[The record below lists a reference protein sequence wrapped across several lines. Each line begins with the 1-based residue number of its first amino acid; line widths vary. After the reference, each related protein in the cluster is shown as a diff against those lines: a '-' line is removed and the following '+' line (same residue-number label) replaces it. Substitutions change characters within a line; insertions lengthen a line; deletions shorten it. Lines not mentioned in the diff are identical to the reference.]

1 MNMHENEAIRLL
13 MTRRSFLRN
22 LALASAGMAIVA
34 CGPVQPGAAPGAAEA
49 PAAPGEAAAAPSG
62 DLMTTVLGDTLPAD
76 AAAYDQQIY
85 RAMVFTEPQHM
96 ERAAGVGGSGSYYPF
111 YTTEPL
117 TKINEEMELVG
128 AVAESW
134 QLEDDGLTWTFNIRP
149 GLQWSDGEPLTAR
162 DVEFTYQRIAH
173 PDVAFDWSWFFT
185 DIENLA
191 EVVAGEKPM
200 AELGVKMVDESTVQ
214 FKMKAPAPYF
224 PDKTLMV
231 TISPA
236 HVIGEPNGPVD
247 WSTDP
252 ATAVASGPFKL
263 AKWDKGKEIVFVAN
277 EMYTGVFRPY
287 LKEIRLLVGSQEA
300 VMPAY
305 EAGDID
311 AVAYEGLNI
320 TPADIARAQEDPE
333 AWGLHFYDDWGTYM
347 LVFNNEM
354 APFDNPLVR
363 QAIARAVDKEAL
375 AASVGRDLSTPA
387 FALLGPGFPAHNPEL
402 KEVNSFDVAAA
413 QQLLADAG
421 YPNGEGLEALTC
433 TTWGP
438 LNPLRKGWIE
448 GVLGQLKTNLN
459 LDVNLD
465 VQEIRLFY
473 TEKAKHVYPFTFQ
486 QYQYDYIDPSNML
499 GLFKTGNYDYTNLD
513 YDALIEEADHYVG
526 PREERMALY
535 QQAERIL
542 VEDAGGVFLFWVRA
556 AQFWRPYVKGAALEP
571 NSAGVVAFR
580 GNKLGLTHFSM
591 YITADREAL
600 S

>member
-1 MNMHENEAIRLL
+1 MNMHENETIRLL

-22 LALASAGMAIVA
+22 LALASAGMSLIA
-34 CGPVQPGAAPGAAEA
+34 CGPVQPGGNAEEPASGDDGAAQSA
-49 PAAPGEAAAAPSG
+49 GERMA
-62 DLMTTVLGDTLPAD
+62 TILGDALPGD
-76 AAAYDQQIY
+76 AASYDQQVY
-85 RAMVFTEPQHM
+85 RAMIFTEPQHM
-96 ERAAGVGGSGSYYPF
+96 ERAAGVGGSGSFFPF

-117 TKINEEMELVG
+117 TKINEDLELVG

-134 QLEDDGLTWTFNIRP
+134 QLEEDGLTWTFSIRP
-149 GLQWSDGEPLTAR
+149 GLEWSDGTPLTAR

-173 PDVAFDWSWFFT
+173 PDVAFDWTWFFT
-185 DIENLA
+185 DIENLTA
-191 EVVAGEKPM
+191 VVAGEKPLE
-200 AELGVKMVDESTVQ
+200 ELGVKMIDDLTVQ
-214 FKMKAPAPYF
+214 FKMSEPAPYF

-263 AKWDKGKEIVFVAN
+263 AKWDKGREIVFEAN
-277 EMYTGVFRPY
+277 ENYKGPFRPY
-287 LKEIRLLVGSQEA
+287 LKEIQLLVGSPEA

-311 AVAYEGLNI
+311 AVAYEGFNI

-333 AWGLHFYDDWGTYM
+333 GWGLNFYDDWGTYM

-363 QAIARAVDKEAL
+363 QAIARAIDKSAL
-375 AASVGRDLSTPA
+375 AASAGRDLSTPA
-387 FALLGPGFPAHNPEL
+387 FALLGPGFPAHNPDL
-402 KEVNSFDVAAA
+402 QEVNSFDIEAA
-413 QQLLADAG
+413 QQLLAEAG
-421 YPNGEGLEALTC
+421 YPNGEGLDELTC

-448 GVLGQLKTNLN
+448 GVLGQLKKNLN
-459 LDVNLD
+459 LTINLD
-465 VQEIRLFY
+465 VLEIGLFY

-499 GLFKTGNYDYTNLD
+499 GLFKSGNYDYSNPA
-513 YDALIEEADHYVG
+513 YDALIDEADHYIG
-526 PREERMALY
+526 SREERMALY
-535 QQAERIL
+535 QQAEQLL
-542 VEDAGGVFLFWVRA
+542 VEDAGGVFLFWVRS

-571 NSAGVVAFR
+571 NRDGIVAFR

-591 YITADREAL
+591 YITTDREPL